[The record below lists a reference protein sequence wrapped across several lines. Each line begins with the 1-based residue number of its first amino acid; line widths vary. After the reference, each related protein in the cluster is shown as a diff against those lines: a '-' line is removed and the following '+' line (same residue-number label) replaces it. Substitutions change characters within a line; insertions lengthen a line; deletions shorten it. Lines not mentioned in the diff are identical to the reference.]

1 MHFISAKPLIE
12 KFRNGTF
19 EETEVGPYFMINMII
34 LTLVV
39 IPVANERDLW
49 MTAAGIV
56 SVVITIFG
64 ILSLKKKN
72 GNSYGNHFLSKYYML
87 GWVTCIRMIF
97 LTVPI
102 AFGLCFLGRMIG
114 GHEAACIIGSLIVIL
129 FNLAYYWWLGRLF
142 EKSIRTTE

>member
-19 EETEVGPYFMINMII
+19 EETEVGPYFMINMIVLALI
-34 LTLVV
+34 L

-49 MTAAGIV
+49 MTASGIA
-56 SVVITIFG
+56 SVVITICG
-64 ILSLKKKN
+64 VLYLKKKN

-87 GWVTCIRMIF
+87 GWVTCIRMIL

-102 AFGLCFLGRMIG
+102 AFGLCFLGKMIG
-114 GHEAACIIGSLIVIL
+114 ANEVLCIFGAIFVIL
-129 FNLAYYWWLGRLF
+129 LELAYYWWLGRLF
-142 EKSIRTTE
+142 EKSNAPH